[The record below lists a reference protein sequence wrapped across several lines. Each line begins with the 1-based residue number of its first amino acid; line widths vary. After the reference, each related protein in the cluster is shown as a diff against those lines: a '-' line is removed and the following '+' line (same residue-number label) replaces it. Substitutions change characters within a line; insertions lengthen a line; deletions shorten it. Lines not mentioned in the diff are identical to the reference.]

1 MGNLTTYGFSGLI
14 GKLDSISERLKIQLT
29 GAVVESAD
37 NIRNNAI
44 MNAPS
49 DVGTLRGS
57 IQKANVS
64 FDNTIAYRV
73 YSDLSYA
80 PYMEFGTGGKVDTR
94 GYEEFAGQFKG
105 KSGGTMQEFIEA
117 LTLWVERK
125 GIVGTY
131 SIKTRKRTGKAA
143 IQNTQ
148 NRQAAWAIAISILKN
163 GLRPQPFLL
172 PAFENEQL
180 NFLNNIK
187 TVLNNAKS

>member
-1 MGNLTTYGFSGLI
+1 
-14 GKLDSISERLKIQLT
+14 
-29 GAVVESAD
+29 
-37 NIRNNAI
+37 
-44 MNAPS
+44 
-49 DVGTLRGS
+49 
-57 IQKANVS
+57 
-64 FDNTIAYRV
+64 
-73 YSDLSYA
+73 
-80 PYMEFGTGGKVDTR
+80 
-94 GYEEFAGQFKG
+94 
-105 KSGGTMQEFIEA
+105 MQEFIEA